1 MGLLFYDP
9 KSNTWTKEATPS
21 MQVHVVSVHDGRLVV
36 FQEDGTVVARA
47 TDGSWSLCADGGEP
61 QESSLK
67 RSVNESVLLG

>member
-36 FQEDGTVVARA
+36 FKEDGTVVARA
-47 TDGSWSLCADGGEP
+47 TDGSWFPIAEGER
-61 QESSLK
+61 QK
-67 RSVNESVLLG
+67 RSVYRSFSRSVLLG